1 MKREKQKEEIESGSR
16 LETILDVSFSKTS
29 DDNLEYFAMH
39 TPPTWTYKNLH
50 KLHNL
55 V

>member
-1 MKREKQKEEIESGSR
+1 MKGEKQKEIESESR

-39 TPPTWTYKNLH
+39 TPPTWTLGKKYLQ
-50 KLHNL
+50 KLA
-55 V
+55 